1 MDDPAHS
8 DEEGDRVFD
17 HSCLIRGSVHIV
29 DCQGFFKFF
38 QGYFVSLCEAIVN
51 TIDVSSTVDERS
63 GVDVLSV
70 RGSQYVGGD
79 SNLLVLLSSYNYIA
93 NLTHSR
99 GSLHLGG
106 SPF

>member
-1 MDDPAHS
+1 M
-8 DEEGDRVFD
+8 
-17 HSCLIRGSVHIV
+17 CKTIV
-29 DCQGFFKFF
+29 DT
-38 QGYFVSLCEAIVN
+38 V
-51 TIDVSSTVDERS
+51 DVGSTVNEGS

-70 RGSQYVGGD
+70 RGSQYVRGD

-99 GSLHLGG
+99 GPLHLGG

>member
-1 MDDPAHS
+1 MDDSSHL
-8 DEEGDRVFD
+8 DEEGNQVSD
-17 HSCLIRGSVHIV
+17 HSCFIGGSVHIV
-29 DCQGFFKFF
+29 DYQGFLEFL
-38 QGYFVSLCEAIVN
+38 QGYFVSSCEAVVD
-51 TIDVSSTVDERS
+51 TINVSSTINECS

-70 RGSQYVGGD
+70 RGPQYVGGD

-93 NLTHSR
+93 NLTCSR

>member
-1 MDDPAHS
+1 MDDPSHS

-17 HSCLIRGSVHIV
+17 HSCLVWGSVHIV
-29 DCQGFFKFF
+29 DCQGFLEFL
-38 QGYFVSLCEAIVN
+38 QGYFVSSCEAIVN
-51 TIDVSSTVDERS
+51 AIDVGSTINERL

-79 SNLLVLLSSYNYIA
+79 SDLFILPSSYNYIA
-93 NLTHSR
+93 NLTRSR